1 LAGVSTVP
9 VFLVDALRLGDDEV
23 VIDGAEGWHGAT
35 VRRLTVGELVDVTD
49 GRGRVVSC
57 AVSSV
62 KRDVVVCDVQS
73 VTDIP
78 PSQPHL
84 TVVQALA
91 KGDRGERAVE
101 MMTEV
106 GVDEIVPWA
115 AARSIARWRGE
126 RGEKALLKWR
136 STACE
141 AAKQARRAWVPDVV
155 DQVTKVGALV
165 SRVKAARLALVLHE
179 SAAQPLAAIE
189 VPDAGEVLIVIGP
202 EGGITDSELA
212 AMTEAGGVAV
222 RLGPSVLRTS
232 TAGAVAAGVVL
243 SRTSRWHDV

>member
-1 LAGVSTVP
+1 MSTVP